1 MFVPLRMM
9 NCPGLQMVCFCANV
23 HPLLSV
29 LVQ

>member
-1 MFVPLRMM
+1 M

-23 HPLLSV
+23 HPFLSV

>member
-1 MFVPLRMM
+1 MS
-9 NCPGLQMVCFCANV
+9 CPGLQMVCFCANV

>member
-1 MFVPLRMM
+1 M

-23 HPLLSV
+23 HPLLSF

>member
-1 MFVPLRMM
+1 MM
-9 NCPGLQMVCFCANV
+9 NCPGLQMVCFCAKL